1 MVITKNKLQ
10 LVIEEIQSQYLNDD
24 MPWVIGYSG
33 GKDSTATLQLV
44 LHALSGLHKENLN
57 KEVHVL
63 SNDTLVEN
71 PAVVAYIDEQ
81 LTLIEKAGKKNLFPH
96 APNHFQVAKVVP
108 KIEDRF
114 WINLIGKGYPAPN
127 RWFRWCTKRMKIN
140 PTNDY
145 ILRQVSKH
153 GKALVVLGSRRSES
167 TNRQQSL
174 DKYDLEAINGQKVR
188 KHTLPNSWMYTPVIN
203 FSTDEIWSY
212 LMSVP
217 SFWGG
222 NNKKLR
228 TMYRNASDDANE
240 CPLVVDTSTQS
251 CGNSR
256 FGCWV
261 CTVVKRDKSM
271 ENLIDNGEDWMYPML
286 EFRDYLQEI
295 RNDETKRLKE
305 SQVNPNQKGAFLF
318 EVRAELLKK
327 VFEIEQE
334 IDQEVISKPELAAI
348 QVQWQYHGCFDYS
361 VADIYFQVKK
371 ERLMISD
378 DHAKA
383 REREEIDLLKKSSK
397 KYNVKAEH
405 IQELLVTEQEN
416 VTYLKRRNIID
427 DFQKKIERFV
437 KEV

>member
-1 MVITKNKLQ
+1 MIITKDKLQ
-10 LVIEEIQSQYLNDD
+10 IVAEEIKDQYLNDD

-44 LHALSGLHKENLN
+44 MYALSALPKEKLN

-81 LTLIEKAGKKNLFPH
+81 LAMIEKAGRGKLFTH
-96 APNHFQVAKVVP
+96 SPNHFQVAKVVP

-145 ILRQVSKH
+145 ILGQVSKH

-167 TNRQQSL
+167 SNRQQSL
-174 DKYDLEAINGQKVR
+174 DKYDLEGLNGQKIR
-188 KHTLPNSWMYTPVIN
+188 KHTLPNSWMYTPVVD

-222 NNKKLR
+222 SNKKLR

-305 SQVNPNQKGAFLF
+305 SQANPNQKGAFLF

-327 VFEIEQE
+327 VFKIEEEIGQE
-334 IDQEVISKPELAAI
+334 IISKPELAAI

-361 VADIYFQVKK
+361 VADIYFKVKK

-383 REREEIDLLKKSSK
+383 RKKEEIDLLKKSSK

-437 KEV
+437 KEA